1 MILLGT
7 NEDHN
12 ATAAIIRN
20 GAVLACASEERFTR
34 TKNDTG
40 YPKKAIDSVLEV
52 AGISCEEIDF
62 VLSGTIISD
71 PVAIRLKTVSTFKI
85 EDYLREMH
93 EYWKVVLIEGRESEF
108 WDVLLQEDRFKNLDG
123 SYYDFSFLES
133 TSREKWASLTG
144 QKEPA
149 GCLVL

>member
-1 MILLGT
+1 MILLGI
-7 NEDHN
+7 NEGHN

-62 VLSGTIISD
+62 VLSAGTFIGSNSSVKQGVSIGD
-71 PVAIRLKTVSTFKI
+71 RCVIGMGQQVRANCKTGI
-85 EDYLREMH
+85 CM
-93 EYWKVVLIEGRESEF
+93 
-108 WDVLLQEDRFKNLDG
+108 
-123 SYYDFSFLES
+123 
-133 TSREKWASLTG
+133 
-144 QKEPA
+144 P
-149 GCLVL
+149 